1 MKKLLILI
9 FIIFLPSCSIF
20 QKENSP
26 NTEVL
31 PKLENNLDNTWST
44 LVTNTGSIMDLV
56 VPDDYKLPDWDLNL
70 FFRMVDND
78 KAFFEKNKDEL
89 EFFNIRRDYL
99 YNEKNTDWKLVSCLN
114 QTIDSSSLIWFDAEI
129 CKWENK
135 FVAGSG
141 KDWKGWYNAYHIK
154 DSLLKFKSLKEWK
167 DFDCKYFIDTDYDY
181 FGENKLTIKIND
193 YLTCKKF
200 QDDTYPLLKNNYIFL
215 TITWGYAKEKKNL
228 CNELDDENL
237 IKLCDEK
244 IKEYSENNEK

>member
-9 FIIFLPSCSIF
+9 FIIFLSSCSIF

-44 LVTNTGSIMDLV
+44 TLSDSWSVMDLV
-56 VPDDYKLPDWDLNL
+56 VPSDYKLPDGDLNL
-70 FFRMVDND
+70 FFKMVEND
-78 KAFFEKNKDEL
+78 KNFFAKNKDEL
-89 EFFNIRRDYL
+89 EFFNIWRDYL
-99 YNEKNTDWKLVSCLN
+99 YNEKNTDGKLVSCLN
-114 QTIDSSSLIWFDAEI
+114 QTIDSTSLVWFDAEI

-141 KDWKGWYNAYHIK
+141 KNWAGLYNAYHIK

-167 DFDCKYFIDTDYDY
+167 KFDCKYFIDTDYDY
-181 FGENKLTIKIND
+181 PKENKLTIKIND
-193 YLTCKKF
+193 YFACKKF
-200 QDDTYPLLKNNYIFL
+200 QDNTYPLLKNNYIFL
-215 TITWGYAKEKKNL
+215 TITWGDMKEKKNL
-228 CNELDDENL
+228 CSELDDENL
-237 IKLCDEK
+237 IKLCNEK